1 MVSIESVSFDNS
13 NMEAKSATDIEK
25 SWFSHKNKVEI
36 VLHFFDKAP
45 DIPANLSDISAL
57 RDNFRDG
64 ITSMGGGLI
73 KADTLLIDGVLCI
86 EAVFKTPQKPHGMT
100 YFAALTI
107 PFANNSFVLKITA
120 QEFGITGMRD
130 SLVFEQLRA
139 SKQIQVDA
147 DSEFPKGWME
157 DPYKPE
163 WQAPCLRNK
172 ADDEIY
178 DEKFPDH
185 PLSRLRKEIS
195 QIKGTLRFSE
205 ELKASAKFA

>member
-13 NMEAKSATDIEK
+13 NMEAKSATDMEK
-25 SWFSHKNKVEI
+25 SWFSLKSKVEI
-36 VLHFFDKAP
+36 ILHFFDKTP

-64 ITSMGGGLI
+64 ISSVGGGLI
-73 KADTLLIDGVLCI
+73 KAETVLIDDVLCI

-107 PFANNSFVLKITA
+107 PFAKHSFVIKMTA
-120 QEFGITGMRD
+120 HEFGITGMRD

-139 SKQIQVDA
+139 SNQIQVKA
-147 DSEFPKGWME
+147 NSEFPKGWMQ

-185 PLSRLRKEIS
+185 PLSRLRKEIEH
-195 QIKGTLRFSE
+195 IKGTLKLSE